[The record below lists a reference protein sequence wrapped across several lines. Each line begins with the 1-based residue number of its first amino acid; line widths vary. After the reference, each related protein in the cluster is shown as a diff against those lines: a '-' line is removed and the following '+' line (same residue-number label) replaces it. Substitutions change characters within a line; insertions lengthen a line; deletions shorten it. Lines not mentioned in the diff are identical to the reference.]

1 MKTRSLLFVFLPLF
15 FFNVAFATTFSV
27 GPSRT
32 YISPNALFLANV
44 VQNGDII
51 EIDVADYI
59 GMAAFANWSADNLI
73 IRGVGGRP
81 HLIANGQNLQ
91 GKGIWIIS
99 GDNATVENIEFSG
112 ATVPDENGAGI
123 RQEGISLTIIN
134 CYFHDNENGILTS
147 NPNAGDILV
156 EFSEFSNNGFGDGF
170 THNIYVG
177 RVNSF
182 TLRYSYMHHAKV
194 GHNVK
199 SRATNNYILYNRIMD
214 EATGNSSRLIDL
226 SNGGFTII
234 MGNLLMQGPNAPNNN
249 LVGFGLEGL
258 SNNEPH
264 ELHFINNTLVNKRTA
279 SCIFISIQGGTT
291 IANISNNIFAG
302 IGTLV
307 NGTTTTMNNNISDS
321 NIANMLFTD
330 EANYDYNLT
339 ANSPSVNSGTPINS
353 VNGFSLTPNKHYEHP
368 INNSSRTLTGTI
380 DVGAYEYDG
389 TLSNDEFI
397 SAQFAIYPNPATE
410 NIIIKTL
417 DIKYLQVNIYNSVG
431 QEIPFKKS
439 FSNGN
444 YLINTTNFASGIYF
458 VEIQISNQ
466 KKIVKIIIE

>member
-1 MKTRSLLFVFLPLF
+1 MKIKNLLFVFLSLF
-15 FFNVAFATTFSV
+15 FLNVAFATTYHV
-27 GPSRT
+27 GPSRA

-59 GMAAFANWSADNLI
+59 DVAAFANWSADNLI

-81 HLIANGQNLQ
+81 HLIANGQNFQ

-134 CYFHDNENGILTS
+134 CYFHDNENGILTN

-177 RVNSF
+177 HVNSF

-214 EATGNSSRLIDL
+214 ETTGNSSRLIDL
-226 SNGGFTII
+226 SNGGFAII

-258 SNNEPH
+258 SNPSPNE
-264 ELHFINNTLVNKRTA
+264 LYFINNTSVNKRTA

-307 NGTTTTMNNNISDS
+307 NGTTTTMNNNISDT
-321 NIANMLFTD
+321 NIANMLFIN
-330 EANYDYNLT
+330 EANYDYNLN
-339 ANSPSVNSGTPINS
+339 ANSPAINLGTAVGS
-353 VNGFSLTPNKHYEHP
+353 VNGFSLTPDKHYVHP
-368 INNSSRTLTGTI
+368 INNTSRTLTGTI
-380 DVGAYEYDG
+380 DVGAYEYEG
-389 TLSNDEFI
+389 TLSNDEF
-397 SAQFAIYPNPATE
+397 SRTQFVIYPNPATE

-417 DIKYLQVNIYNSVG
+417 DIKDLQVNIYNSVG
-431 QEIPFKKS
+431 QEIPFQKLFLNGDYSIITSS
-439 FSNGN
+439 F
-444 YLINTTNFASGIYF
+444 ISGIYF
-458 VEIQISNQ
+458 VEVRISGQ

>member
-1 MKTRSLLFVFLPLF
+1 MKIKKLLFAFLPLF
-15 FFNVAFATTFSV
+15 FFNVAYATTYHV

-32 YISPNALFLANV
+32 YISPNALFLVNI
-44 VQNGDII
+44 VQDGDII
-51 EIDVADYI
+51 EIDAADYS
-59 GMAAFANWSADNLI
+59 GAAAFANWSADNLI

-112 ATVPDENGAGI
+112 ATVPDKNGAGI
-123 RQEGISLTIIN
+123 RQEGISLTIRN
-134 CYFHDNENGILTS
+134 CYFHDNENGILTN

-156 EFSEFSNNGFGDGF
+156 EYSEFSSNGFGGGF

-177 RVNSF
+177 HVNSF

-226 SNGGFTII
+226 SNGGFAII

-249 LVGFGLEGL
+249 LVAFGPEGL
-258 SNNEPH
+258 SNTAPH
-264 ELHFINNTLVNKRTA
+264 EFHFINNTLVNKRTA
-279 SCIFISIQGGTT
+279 SCIFVSIKSGTT
-291 IANISNNIFAG
+291 VANISNNIFAG

-307 NGTTTTMNNNISDS
+307 SGTTTIMNNNISDT
-321 NIANMLFTD
+321 NIANMLFTN
-330 EANYDYNLT
+330 EANYEYDLNS
-339 ANSPSVNSGTPINS
+339 NSPAINSGTSVNS
-353 VNGFSLTPNKHYEHP
+353 VNGFSLTPDKHYKHP
-368 INNSSRTLTGTI
+368 VSNTSRTTVGII
-380 DVGAYEYDG
+380 DVGAYEYEG
-389 TLSNDEFI
+389 TLTNEEFGLTK
-397 SAQFAIYPNPATE
+397 FVIYPNPATE
-410 NIIIKTL
+410 NISIKTL
-417 DIKYLQVNIYNSVG
+417 DVNDLTINIYNNVG
-431 QEIPFKKS
+431 QKIGFQKS
-439 FSNGN
+439 FLNGN
-444 YLINTTNFASGIYF
+444 YSINTSSFIAGIYF
-458 VEIQISNQ
+458 VELNISGQ